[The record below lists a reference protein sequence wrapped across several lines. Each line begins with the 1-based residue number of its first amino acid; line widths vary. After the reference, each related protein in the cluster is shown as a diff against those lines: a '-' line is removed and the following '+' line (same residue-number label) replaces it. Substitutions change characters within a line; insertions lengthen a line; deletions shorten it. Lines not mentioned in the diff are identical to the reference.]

1 MLALVVQ
8 SIRDF
13 NGEGLPLF
21 IFANWRGFSG
31 GQRDMFDQVLKFGA
45 YIVDGAYNERHVC
58 VVLCSSSRLSTPPC
72 CSSRYLVIER

>member
-1 MLALVVQ
+1 MQ

-45 YIVDGAYNERHVC
+45 YIVEGQSYVLLRSA
-58 VVLCSSSRLSTPPC
+58 VLCVGEET
-72 CSSRYLVIER
+72 V

>member
-1 MLALVVQ
+1 VGIVHAVRCCWRRAAQ
-8 SIRDF
+8 TIRDF

-45 YIVDGAYNERHVC
+45 YIVDGAMAACLIGACTATAAGAPLSERN
-58 VVLCSSSRLSTPPC
+58 
-72 CSSRYLVIER
+72 